1 MSKLKSLIALHLS
14 LLLFSASM
22 IFSKYCSMQSFL
34 SFRYIL
40 FFGMQVFCL
49 GIFAVVWQMVLKK
62 IPLSIAYAN
71 KGITIVWGMLIG
83 YFLFHEK
90 VSLMNIV
97 GALIIIIGIVVI
109 ETGDQKH
116 E

>member
-1 MSKLKSLIALHLS
+1 MKKIKSLLILHLA
-14 LLLFSASM
+14 LLVFSASM
-22 IFSKYCSMQSFL
+22 IFSKYCSMQPFL

-40 FFGMQVFCL
+40 FFGLQVFCL
-49 GIFAVVWQMVLKK
+49 GIFAIVWQMVLKQ

-83 YFLFHEK
+83 YFLFQEK
-90 VSLMNIV
+90 ITLMNVIGV
-97 GALIIIIGIVVI
+97 LIIIAGIVVI
-109 ETGDQKH
+109 ETGGQKH